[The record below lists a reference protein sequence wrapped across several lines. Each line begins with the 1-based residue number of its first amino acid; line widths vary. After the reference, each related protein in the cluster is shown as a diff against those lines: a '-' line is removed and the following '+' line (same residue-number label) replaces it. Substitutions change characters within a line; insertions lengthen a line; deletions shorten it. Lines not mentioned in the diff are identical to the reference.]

1 MVPRLST
8 GLALAS
14 DECVWN
20 GDVGRG
26 ENGEL
31 GPLLTTVESDR
42 RRRIV
47 LLLLLSAVVIE
58 DLRAASWRWCAWVEL
73 LVAGARSGSAFFHRG
88 SDSLTSLIST
98 AISTCVAIN
107 QSEKYCV
114 DLRETASRRWRKR
127 SRRREAIRWSPR
139 PVGPTASSS
148 QA

>member
-1 MVPRLST
+1 MVPRLNA

-73 LVAGARSGSAFFHRG
+73 LVAGARSGQSPAFSKSSTTTRLSARPP
-88 SDSLTSLIST
+88 
-98 AISTCVAIN
+98 A
-107 QSEKYCV
+107 
-114 DLRETASRRWRKR
+114 
-127 SRRREAIRWSPR
+127 RRRIAQVHLMSPCLR
-139 PVGPTASSS
+139 SERRAPRV
-148 QA
+148 Q

>member
-1 MVPRLST
+1 MESSCASRGALVRQVVPRLNA

-31 GPLLTTVESDR
+31 GPLLTPVESDR

-58 DLRAASWRWCAWVEL
+58 DLRAAKNANDR
-73 LVAGARSGSAFFHRG
+73 
-88 SDSLTSLIST
+88 
-98 AISTCVAIN
+98 
-107 QSEKYCV
+107 Q
-114 DLRETASRRWRKR
+114 RR
-127 SRRREAIRWSPR
+127 
-139 PVGPTASSS
+139 V
-148 QA
+148 Q

>member
-31 GPLLTTVESDR
+31 GPLLTTVESER

-58 DLRAASWRWCAWVEL
+58 DLRAASWR
-73 LVAGARSGSAFFHRG
+73 
-88 SDSLTSLIST
+88 
-98 AISTCVAIN
+98 
-107 QSEKYCV
+107 
-114 DLRETASRRWRKR
+114 
-127 SRRREAIRWSPR
+127 
-139 PVGPTASSS
+139 
-148 QA
+148 

>member
-1 MVPRLST
+1 MPDKGFSPPQIARRAISTIQLSGQPSLHSFASVLQAASHYGSRGSYTFKSSLKSSCASRGALVRQVVPRLST

-58 DLRAASWRWCAWVEL
+58 DLRAASWR
-73 LVAGARSGSAFFHRG
+73 
-88 SDSLTSLIST
+88 
-98 AISTCVAIN
+98 
-107 QSEKYCV
+107 
-114 DLRETASRRWRKR
+114 
-127 SRRREAIRWSPR
+127 
-139 PVGPTASSS
+139 
-148 QA
+148 